1 MSKNKH
7 YLFRRQ
13 KEKQKTKQVV
23 KNRSI
28 NMSMTKLIESRMGS
42 MKQERLRLAE
52 SWNPY
57 IQSVENYMQKQG
69 KTLNDMDKMNI
80 NNI

>member
-23 KNRSI
+23 KI
-28 NMSMTKLIESRMGS
+28 KIGEL
-42 MKQERLRLAE
+42 L
-52 SWNPY
+52 
-57 IQSVENYMQKQG
+57 
-69 KTLNDMDKMNI
+69 
-80 NNI
+80 